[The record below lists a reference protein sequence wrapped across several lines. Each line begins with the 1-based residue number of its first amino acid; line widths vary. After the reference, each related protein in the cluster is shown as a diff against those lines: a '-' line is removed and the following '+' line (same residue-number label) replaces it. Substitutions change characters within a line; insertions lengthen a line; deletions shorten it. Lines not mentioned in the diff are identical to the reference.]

1 MFSGKPCKP
10 SYISIEKLCDIP
22 GGFTYIFWGWY
33 ILSKHTNDKTVQIIP
48 RMMAWENIQWRG
60 FISTGIRWQ
69 TFSFSLL
76 TTLVLCHV
84 GFFYNILLLPLSF
97 ACPSF
102 SERGACLALLYE
114 SLTQPSFRTGIKRMA
129 RVWRMSH
136 SFHVKDNLWQHLTYT
151 RLLDVVILGPIHAKK
166 CSTLSINKC
175 MLKKYVHVKT
185 SFS

>member
-1 MFSGKPCKP
+1 MTNIFVFSIDHIGAMPCW
-10 SYISIEKLCDIP
+10 
-22 GGFTYIFWGWY
+22 F
-33 ILSKHTNDKTVQIIP
+33 
-48 RMMAWENIQWRG
+48 
-60 FISTGIRWQ
+60 
-69 TFSFSLL
+69 
-76 TTLVLCHV
+76 
-84 GFFYNILLLPLSF
+84 FFYNILFLPLSF

-136 SFHVKDNLWQHLTYT
+136 SLHVKDNLWQHLTYT